1 MRIQPATNRDFA
13 DFRHGFFPFRKLDP
27 HLRWPQI
34 APGGGKMQGL
44 AVRSL
49 DDSLVGLCIFEIS
62 EKTLFV
68 SEFTT
73 FPLSRSIGAILAN
86 GLRNIARQNGL
97 DRIWFSDDQGHHT
110 QAFIAECGFELMAF
124 FGQRNDFRG
133 GRTNLWRLP
142 HEAVMGEQAPW
153 RGVG

>member
-13 DFRHGFFPFRKLDP
+13 DFRHGFFPFRKMDP
-27 HLRWPQI
+27 HLRFPYI
-34 APGGGKMQGL
+34 TAGSSRMQGL

-49 DDSLVGLCIFEIS
+49 DDTLVGLCIFEIS

-86 GLRNIARQNGL
+86 GLRALARQNGL

-110 QAFIAECGFELMAF
+110 QSFIAECGFELMAF
-124 FGQRNDFRG
+124 FGEQREARG

-142 HEAVMGEQAPW
+142 QEPAMSEQAPW

>member
-1 MRIQPATNRDFA
+1 MRVQPATNRDFA
-13 DFRHGFFPFRKLDP
+13 DFRHGFFPFRRVDP
-27 HLRWPQI
+27 HLRWPS
-34 APGGGKMQGL
+34 ADSGGGRRQGL

-49 DDSLVGLCIFEIS
+49 DDSLMGLCVFEIS

-73 FPLSRSIGAILAN
+73 FPLSRSVGAILAG
-86 GLRNIARQNGL
+86 GLRAVARQNLL

-124 FGQRNDFRG
+124 FGQHNGFRG

-142 HEAVMGEQAPW
+142 SEASTGEQAPW
-153 RGVG
+153 QGAG